1 MLEFLANAEMIASL
15 VIFALSLVSLILTIV
30 KAIKNGKY
38 DQILT
43 AMIGFIE
50 DAENYKCKNGESVDG
65 SVKKEIV
72 LSKVSQI
79 CKKLNYKFKEETWST
94 IIDKYVEFSKVVNAR
109 PEIAQDEL
117 QLPIEEQIQSDI
129 ESDTKVNVV
138 DV

>member
-50 DAENYKCKNGESVDG
+50 DAEHYKCKNGESVDG

-72 LSKVSQI
+72 LSKISQV
-79 CKKLNYKFKEETWST
+79 CKKLNYKFNESTWASL
-94 IIDKYVEFSKVVNAR
+94 IDKYVEFSKVVNAR
-109 PEIAQDEL
+109 PEITQDEL
-117 QLPIEEQIQSDI
+117 QLPIEEQVQSDI
-129 ESDTKVNVV
+129 ESDTEVNVI

>member
-1 MLEFLANAEMIASL
+1 MLEFLSNAEMIASL

-50 DAENYKCKNGESVDG
+50 DAEHYKCKNGESVDG

-72 LSKVSQI
+72 LSKISQV
-79 CKKLNYKFKEETWST
+79 CKKMNYKFNEQTWASL
-94 IIDKYVEFSKVVNAR
+94 IDKYVEFSKVVNAR
-109 PEIAQDEL
+109 SEIAQDEL
-117 QLPIEEQIQSDI
+117 QLPIEEQVQSDI
-129 ESDTKVNVV
+129 ESDTEVNIV

>member
-50 DAENYKCKNGESVDG
+50 DAEHYKCKNGESVDG

-79 CKKLNYKFKEETWST
+79 CEKLNYKFKKETWEGL
-94 IIDKYVEFSKVVNAR
+94 IDKYVEFSKVVNAR
-109 PEIAQDEL
+109 Q
-117 QLPIEEQIQSDI
+117 EEQQIPIDEAVQSI
-129 ESDTKVNVV
+129 LEPSAEVNNV

>member
-43 AMIGFIE
+43 EMIGFIE
-50 DAENYKCKNGESVDG
+50 DAEHYKCKNGESVDG

-72 LSKVSQI
+72 LSKISQV
-79 CKKLNYKFKEETWST
+79 CKKLNYKFNESTWASL
-94 IIDKYVEFSKVVNAR
+94 IDKYVEFSKVVNAR
-109 PEIAQDEL
+109 PEIKQDEL

-129 ESDTKVNVV
+129 EPDTEINIV